1 MTDFG
6 KDVEEFNGWLVDLV
20 ELETDAH
27 QGIGKVDHGQE
38 HLEQEKKQL
47 MAKGKAVEVK
57 MEESEGLRQKLV
69 EIMTNCEKMK
79 QLPPASKATVFMR
92 KNLRQA
98 IADTQ
103 EEVKMS
109 EVLVSGLGIIVPV
122 VTDEE
127 KKLIEKDEVCRLI

>member
-1 MTDFG
+1 
-6 KDVEEFNGWLVDLV
+6 
-20 ELETDAH
+20 
-27 QGIGKVDHGQE
+27 
-38 HLEQEKKQL
+38 